1 MVWRGRCRDGGGAVR
16 EAAVRGNGGAEQGGV
31 GGGGSVHGQDGG
43 VWRWRRRRGG
53 GAGGGVSEAVSED
66 LQTAQQSQFHGQGGD
81 FAGGCQLVT
90 GEVHCCCCG
99 IKGW

>member
-1 MVWRGRCRDGGGAVR
+1 TQGANSAVRDTCRDTMGALAVQDGGGAVR

-53 GAGGGVSEAVSED
+53 GASGSVSKAVSED
-66 LQTAQQSQFHGQGGD
+66 LQAAQQSRIR
-81 FAGGCQLVT
+81 AVL
-90 GEVHCCCCG
+90 ELY
-99 IKGW
+99 

>member
-43 VWRWRRRRGG
+43 VWRWRRSRHQRLFVGNVG
-53 GAGGGVSEAVSED
+53 KTEGNRS
-66 LQTAQQSQFHGQGGD
+66 
-81 FAGGCQLVT
+81 
-90 GEVHCCCCG
+90 
-99 IKGW
+99 K